1 MLFLLSAH
9 NVIHYLQ
16 KAKICQME
24 EINILAHD
32 LTNTGENNKF
42 LVTFS
47 TGEQLLI
54 KQKKYNIDDNNT
66 QDFFNEWLVY
76 QLVQKFPVLANLK
89 VIALLATYFDQENSI
104 LVRNYLSDY
113 LELGNFYQQQ
123 DIYPESIAAA
133 IGNGI
138 AVIHQSTLEFREY
151 RDFMANAPQ
160 GQYRYQ
166 FHNPAQGIGIM
177 GTEILSY
184 IPDDAINFY
193 TVYQSQE
200 SITAA
205 IADLAYNWH
214 PCCLTHNGLR
224 LENIIVHSRW
234 QQSDDS
240 LIKFIDWK
248 AASWGDPVVD
258 IGCLIASY
266 LNIWLQS
273 LITDNSLE
281 IEESLALALIPL
293 ELIKPSIIALIK
305 AYLKQFPAIINYRH
319 DFIYRAIQFSGLVLI
334 NRMQEKIFT
343 HKYCSSQNMCALKIA
358 NNLLSMPQ
366 NSIQTI
372 LGVEISEL
380 IPDIET
386 PQNIPYAHK
395 GRNLLRIYHPTA
407 KLKGC

>member
-1 MLFLLSAH
+1 MLFLLSSH
-9 NVIHYLQ
+9 NVIDYLQ
-16 KAKICQME
+16 KSELCHLEK
-24 EINILAHD
+24 INIVSYD
-32 LTNTGENNKF
+32 LTNTSENTKF
-42 LVTFS
+42 LVTLS
-47 TGEQLLI
+47 TGKQLLI
-54 KQKKYNIDDNNT
+54 KQEKCNINYNT
-66 QDFFNEWLVY
+66 THDFFNEWLVY
-76 QLVQKFPVLANLK
+76 QLVQRFPVLANIK
-89 VIALLATYFDQENSI
+89 VITLLADYFDQENSI
-104 LVRNYLSDY
+104 LVRNYLSEY
-113 LELGNFYQQQ
+113 LELSDFYLQQ

-138 AVIHQSTLEFREY
+138 AVVHQSTFEFREY

-166 FHNPAQGIGIM
+166 FHNPAQGIGVM
-177 GTEILSY
+177 GTEILPQ

-234 QQSDDS
+234 QQLDDC
-240 LIKFIDWK
+240 LIKLIDWK
-248 AASWGDPVVD
+248 TASWGDPVVD

-293 ELIKPSIIALIK
+293 ELIQPSIIALIK

-319 DFIYRAIQFSGLVLI
+319 DFISRVMQFSGLVLI

-343 HKYCSSQNMCALKIA
+343 HKYCSSQNMCALQIA

-380 IPDIET
+380 IPDIEIS
-386 PQNIPYAHK
+386 QNIPYAHK